1 MVAQQLFRPIKLC
14 VNLHLVAES
23 VIDLKSEREALKK
36 DLDNLFLNSVYFES
50 KVHLQ
55 VKCLETPLLEG
66 FGVSVIFH
74 PKTVTFE
81 TLTFL

>member
-36 DLDNLFLNSVYFES
+36 DPYNLFLDGVYFES

-55 VKCLETPLLEG
+55 MKCLKTPLLKR

-74 PKTVTFE
+74 PKTVTFKA
-81 TLTFL
+81 LTFL